1 MGISTLVV
9 SDIDR
14 FVGMRDFWDRQ
25 LMDRVDNPFSS
36 GSLMIEHWKLGLRLG
51 DHPFLIIFLL
61 DDEIVGFA
69 PLTMRSKFGF
79 RQVSNLHEFIYP
91 DFFNDDI
98 REACLEEMIGY
109 LFGRLNCESV
119 ELTFKEKS
127 VNQNVLEKVCDK
139 KGFTYSRS
147 PEEGEAIISV
157 NTSFESF
164 QKSLGCKVRKKFRK
178 ARKKVVGSWQIYD
191 SKFDSNSIKKIW
203 EVEKHSW
210 KKNLSGK
217 EKAMKNFGLVHI
229 LRAVKQNVEG
239 EHFFDSEIWFLDLD
253 NVAISYQ
260 LVLKRNNKA
269 FFLKTSYDSRFK
281 EIYPG
286 KFLINELIERIFREQ
301 TVSEINF
308 ITNLPF
314 VNDWK
319 PSVRSRTK
327 VKILRSTIKS
337 KIQRLLFE
345 NRVSYKSINFLEG
358 LKWKKLNP

>member
-79 RQVSNLHEFIYP
+79 RQVSSLHTFIYP
-91 DFFNDDI
+91 EFFHDDI
-98 REACLEEMIGY
+98 REACLEEMVDY
-109 LFGRLNCESV
+109 LFGRLNCKSV
-119 ELTFKEKS
+119 ELTFKENS
-127 VNQNVLEKVCDK
+127 LNQNVLEKVCNK
-139 KGFTYSRS
+139 KGFTYSS
-147 PEEGEAIISV
+147 FPEEGEAIISI
-157 NTSFESF
+157 NNSFESF

-178 ARKKVVGSWQIYD
+178 ARKKVVGSWEIYD

-210 KKNLSGK
+210 KNDLSGRD
-217 EKAMKNFGLVHI
+217 KAMKNWGLVII
-229 LRAVKQNVEG
+229 LEAVKQNGEG
-239 EHFFDSEIWFLDLD
+239 EPFFDSEVWFLDLD
-253 NVAISYQ
+253 KITISYQ
-260 LVLKRNNKA
+260 LVLKRNGKA

-281 EIYPG
+281 KIYPG

-327 VKILRSTIKS
+327 VKIERNTIKS
-337 KIQRLLFE
+337 KIQHLLFE
-345 NRVSYKSINFLEG
+345 NRASYKIVNFFED
-358 LKWKKLNP
+358 LKWKKLHP